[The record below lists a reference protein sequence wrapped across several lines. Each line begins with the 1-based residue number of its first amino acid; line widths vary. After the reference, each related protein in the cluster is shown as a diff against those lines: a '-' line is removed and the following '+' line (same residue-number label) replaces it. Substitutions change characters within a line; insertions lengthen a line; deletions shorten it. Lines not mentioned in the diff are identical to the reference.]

1 MIAEVKKAFM
11 LYPHLYQAKQNA
23 VMTLIFIAI
32 ALVTMRNDRNGL
44 DLAMFVFFMATDATI
59 LAGVFLRMDYADMM
73 AASPHRK
80 RIAFRVTPLLT
91 WLSLVLCW
99 CLVVIFAYVTGHSG
113 DLYGANALLLI
124 GLYMLFSF
132 FTVCL
137 TVLGGKFNRIVN
149 MGMMVIVIL
158 LIVTFFMVVGSSRV
172 ADGMLSFAALL
183 QVSAGITP
191 PLTIAVIAVAGILP
205 VLLMLLL
212 LRLTWKR
219 PVRREYL
226 DKLKG

>member
-1 MIAEVKKAFM
+1 S
-11 LYPHLYQAKQNA
+11 
-23 VMTLIFIAI
+23 LI
-32 ALVTMRNDRNGL
+32 
-44 DLAMFVFFMATDATI
+44 
-59 LAGVFLRMDYADMM
+59 
-73 AASPHRK
+73 
-80 RIAFRVTPLLT
+80 
-91 WLSLVLCW
+91 LCW

-124 GLYMLFSF
+124 GLYVLFSF
-132 FTVCL
+132 FIVCL
-137 TVLGGKFNRIVN
+137 TVLGGKFNRIVS
-149 MGMMVIVIL
+149 MVMMVIVVL

-172 ADGMLSFAALL
+172 TDGMLSFAALL

-212 LRLTWKR
+212 LRLTWKM

-226 DKLKG
+226 SRIKG